1 MEGSCRL
8 EENEKSLMFMDTSG
22 MNEKQK
28 AYIKL
33 CLDQLFGKETIDG
46 RIHAHGRCYE
56 RNVAWVA

>member
-8 EENEKSLMFMDTSG
+8 GENEKNLMFMDTSG

-28 AYIKL
+28 AYIEL

-46 RIHAHGRCYE
+46 RIHARGRCYE
-56 RNVAWVA
+56 RNAAWVS